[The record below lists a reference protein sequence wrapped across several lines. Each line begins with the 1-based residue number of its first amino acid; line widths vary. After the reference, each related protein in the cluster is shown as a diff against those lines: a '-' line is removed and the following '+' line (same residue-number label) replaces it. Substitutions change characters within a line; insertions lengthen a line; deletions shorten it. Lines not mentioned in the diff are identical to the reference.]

1 VSGATLPVLVAG
13 AAALL
18 VGLAGGVATRTDAWY
33 HGLRVP
39 AWKPP
44 DRAFGPIWAVILA
57 LAAASASLGWS
68 ASAGTAERAL
78 LLAAFGLNA
87 VLNIAWS
94 VLFFRLRRPDW
105 ALAEIVLLWLSI
117 LLLVIVLARL
127 SLAGALLLLPYLGWV
142 GVAAFLNLRILRLNP
157 GLAAD
162 ARGG

>member
-1 VSGATLPVLVAG
+1 MSGAALPVLVAG

-18 VGLAGGVATRTDAWY
+18 VGFAGGLATRTDAWY
-33 HGLRVP
+33 RGLRVP

-57 LAAASASLGWS
+57 LAAASASLGWT
-68 ASAGTAERAL
+68 AGTGTAERAL
-78 LLAAFGLNA
+78 LLSAFGLNA

-94 VLFFRLRRPDW
+94 VLFFRFRRPDW

-117 LLLVIVLARL
+117 VLLMLVLARV
-127 SLAGALLLLPYLGWV
+127 SRPGALLLLPYLAWV
-142 GVAAFLNLRILRLNP
+142 GVAAVLNLRILRLNP

>member
-1 VSGATLPVLVAG
+1 MSGAALPVLVAG

-18 VGLAGGVATRTDAWY
+18 VGFAGGLATRTDAWY
-33 HGLRVP
+33 RSLRVP

-57 LAAASASLGWS
+57 LAAASASLGW
-68 ASAGTAERAL
+68 AAGTGTAERAL
-78 LLAAFGLNA
+78 LLSAFALNA

-94 VLFFRLRRPDW
+94 VLFFRVRRPDW

-117 LLLVIVLARL
+117 VLLMLVLGRVSRP
-127 SLAGALLLLPYLGWV
+127 GALLLLPYLAWV

-157 GLAAD
+157 GLAAG